1 MKLRELIKTE
11 KKLQKLYLTDN
22 NIDSARF
29 MASSLSDLFNN
40 LGEGIDKIKCK
51 NCTCCLF

>member
-1 MKLRELIKTE
+1 ME

-22 NIDSARF
+22 NIDSATRF

-51 NCTCCLF
+51 NCSTCCLF